1 MVKLDCTVLYL
12 ISQEI
17 SSICKSRFIHGLR
30 QEYTK
35 IYRLFWF
42 MKSSSLSQNLMT
54 QLTKNLIPKKIIST
68 QLMIE
73 QPVRSPIVPPI
84 ADNLSS
90 NVVDLYFVSLI
101 KDVVSK

>member
-1 MVKLDCTVLYL
+1 
-12 ISQEI
+12 
-17 SSICKSRFIHGLR
+17 
-30 QEYTK
+30 
-35 IYRLFWF
+35 
-42 MKSSSLSQNLMT
+42 MT